1 MRFARRALALSVGL
15 LAVFSGTALAVPPYA
30 DISSAGPLTHVYIG
44 DDLTCQAD
52 RSGALQVYS
61 PSAIPGDC
69 LTAAAYEGTLYSPP
83 YFDGTLVPVS
93 QTAVTGSGSSL
104 DPYTVVTVVEAGP
117 KLRLTETD
125 TYVTG
130 EEHWTTRLDAEN
142 LDSAPLATSIYHGMD
157 CYLGGSDE
165 GYGYQDG
172 PSGGAGCSANA
183 DNSPAGPVEA
193 FIPATGQGA
202 LSYEADYGDV
212 WDAIGNQSTLD
223 GTCICSTLIDNGVAL
238 QWQLNIAGG
247 ETKTIVFLTLFSPT
261 GTVPSPPA
269 APPFNVTPPDA
280 GTTAVAGT
288 PLTGAAGT
296 WNGATS
302 QSQRWQRC
310 TSTNPASC
318 TDIPGATGVSY
329 TPVAGDAGD
338 YLRIVETA
346 TNGAGS
352 VEEVSAMT
360 QQVSLPAPPTV
371 ITPPA
376 PPSSSGG
383 DPVAGSELS
392 PDDGSYDG
400 AVGARSYQFQRC
412 ATDDPS
418 SCVDIPDATGRSY
431 TPTAAD
437 LGYRLRLVVTVSN
450 AGGSTTSRSAL
461 SGVVHA
467 ASSTTAPTPA
477 PSHTPVQ
484 CVSTRVMRL
493 HWSVPAGARL
503 RGFTVL
509 VDGRKRA
516 SLPAKDRAVTIDLRG
531 RLAGTVR
538 VVIRGKTVSGHSM
551 STSRTY
557 QTCAAV
563 RPGKLKTLRLTG

>member
-1 MRFARRALALSVGL
+1 MRIVRRAVALSVAL
-15 LAVFSGTALAVPPYA
+15 LAAFSGTALAVPYA

-44 DDLTCQAD
+44 DDLTCQAE
-52 RSGALQVYS
+52 RSGTGQVYS
-61 PSAIPGDC
+61 PGDIPADC
-69 LTAAAYEGTLYSPP
+69 ATFAAYDGTLYSPP
-83 YFDGTLVPVS
+83 LFDNTLIPVS
-93 QTAVTGSGSSL
+93 QSAVTGAGSSA
-104 DPYTVVTVVEAGP
+104 DPYTVVTVVDAGP

-130 EEHWTTRLDAEN
+130 DEHWTTRIDAEN

-157 CYLGGSDE
+157 CYLGGVDE
-165 GYGYQDG
+165 GYGYQDA
-172 PSGGAGCSANA
+172 PSGGAGCSANP

-202 LSYEADYGDV
+202 LSYEANYSNV
-212 WDAIGNQSTLD
+212 WDAISNQDTLD
-223 GTCICSTLIDNGVAL
+223 GSCICSTLDDNGVAL
-238 QWQLNIAGG
+238 QWELTIAAG
-247 ETKTIVFLTLFSPT
+247 ETKTITFLTLFSPT
-261 GTVPSPPA
+261 GTVPPPPP

-280 GTTAVAGT
+280 GTTTVAGT
-288 PLTGAAGT
+288 PITGVAGT

-302 QSQRWQRC
+302 QAQRWQRC

-318 TDIPGATGVSY
+318 TDIPGATGPGY
-329 TPVAGDAGD
+329 TPVAADAGS

-346 TNGAGS
+346 TNSVGS

-360 QQVSLPAPPTV
+360 QQVSLPAPPTEV
-371 ITPPA
+371 TPPA

-383 DPVAGSELS
+383 DPIAGSEVS
-392 PDDGSYDG
+392 PDDGTFNG

-412 ATDDPS
+412 ATADPS
-418 SCVDIPDATGRSY
+418 SCVDIPSATGRSY

-437 LGYRLRLVVTVSN
+437 VGYRLRLVVTASN

-467 ASSTTAPTPA
+467 APSTTAPT
-477 PSHTPVQ
+477 HTPVQ

-493 HWSVPAGARL
+493 HWIVPSGARM

-509 VDGRKRA
+509 VDGRRQA
-516 SLPAKDRAVTIDLRG
+516 SLHAKDRAVTIDLRG
-531 RLAGTVR
+531 RHVETVR
-538 VVIRGKTVSGHSM
+538 VVIRGRTAAGRSM
-551 STSRTY
+551 SASRTY
-557 QTCAAV
+557 HTCASA
-563 RPGKLKTLRLTG
+563 RPGKVKTLRLTA